1 MYIKIRAEGKRFTL
15 PLPNFLFD
23 LGAWGMGIALK
34 NNADI
39 PLTKEQVKQLVNAL
53 KEAKRTY
60 GNLTLVDIETAQ
72 GEIIKIVL

>member
-34 NNADI
+34 KNSEI
-39 PLTKEQVKQLVNAL
+39 PLTKEQVKQLVRAL

-60 GNLTLVDIETAQ
+60 GHLTLVDIETAQ
-72 GEIIKIVL
+72 GDIVKIVL

>member
-34 NNADI
+34 KNTDI
-39 PLTKEQVKQLVNAL
+39 PLTKEQLRQLVSAL

-60 GNLTLVDIETAQ
+60 GSLTLVDVETAQ
-72 GEIIKIVL
+72 GDIVKIVL

>member
-1 MYIKIRAEGKRFTL
+1 MYIKIRADGKRFTL

-34 NNADI
+34 KNTEI
-39 PLTKEQVKQLVNAL
+39 PLTKEQLRQLVSAL

-60 GNLTLVDIETAQ
+60 GRLTLVDVETAQ
-72 GEIIKIVL
+72 GDIVKIVL

>member
-1 MYIKIRAEGKRFTL
+1 MYIKIKTDGKRFAL

-23 LGAWGMGIALK
+23 LGAWGLGMAIK

-39 PLTKEQVKQLVNAL
+39 PLTKEQLRLLVDAL
-53 KEAKRTY
+53 KESKRMY
-60 GNLTLVDIETAQ
+60 GHLTLVDVQTAQ

>member
-23 LGAWGMGIALK
+23 LGAWGLGIALK

-39 PLTKEQVKQLVNAL
+39 PLTKEQLRQLVTAL
-53 KEAKRTY
+53 KEAKRTF
-60 GNLTLVDIETAQ
+60 GNLTLVDIQTAQ